1 MSEPFSSEDDVV
13 TSGEFSSQEIT
24 FVGWD
29 ENDSVYLELEFTGR
43 DDPDDDLP

>member
-1 MSEPFSSEDDVV
+1 MSEPFSNEDDVV
-13 TSGEFSSQEIT
+13 ASGDYSSQEIT

-29 ENDSVYLELEFTGR
+29 ENDNVYLELDFTAL